1 MHSNVEVIGVEPE
14 NVASYAA
21 AIKAGH
27 PVNGFKEATLA
38 DGLAVPIVGMASAS
52 DKTFSAVR
60 TISPVNVCR
69 NENETGLTFSFNLPP
84 KDPHLSTWPENMW
97 TTRARCLRK

>member
-21 AIKAGH
+21 AIKAGR

-38 DGLAVPIVGMASAS
+38 DGLAVPVVGDQHHPRYA
-52 DKTFSAVR
+52 DY
-60 TISPVNVCR
+60 
-69 NENETGLTFSFNLPP
+69 
-84 KDPHLSTWPENMW
+84 
-97 TTRARCLRK
+97 TTVLFLHF

>member
-21 AIKAGH
+21 AIKAGR

-38 DGLAVPIVGMASAS
+38 DGLAVPVVGDHHDIQCTRLLM
-52 DKTFSAVR
+52 
-60 TISPVNVCR
+60 TIP
-69 NENETGLTFSFNLPP
+69 
-84 KDPHLSTWPENMW
+84 
-97 TTRARCLRK
+97 

>member
-38 DGLAVPIVGMASAS
+38 DGLAVPIVGKASAS
-52 DKTFSAVR
+52 DKMSSTVFS
-60 TISPVNVCR
+60 ISPIKICHD
-69 NENETGLTFSFNLPP
+69 E
-84 KDPHLSTWPENMW
+84 
-97 TTRARCLRK
+97 

>member
-1 MHSNVEVIGVEPE
+1 MRNNVQVIGVEPI

-38 DGLAVPIVGMASAS
+38 DGLAVPIVGE
-52 DKTFSAVR
+52 R
-60 TISPVNVCR
+60 ISVVGCF
-69 NENETGLTFSFNLPP
+69 T
-84 KDPHLSTWPENMW
+84 
-97 TTRARCLRK
+97 

>member
-21 AIKAGH
+21 AIKAGR

-38 DGLAVPIVGMASAS
+38 DGLAVPVVGKYHDIQCSVSSIFRDRPAYLESKS
-52 DKTFSAVR
+52 
-60 TISPVNVCR
+60 
-69 NENETGLTFSFNLPP
+69 
-84 KDPHLSTWPENMW
+84 
-97 TTRARCLRK
+97 

>member
-1 MHSNVEVIGVEPE
+1 MRDDVQVIGVEPI

-38 DGLAVPIVGMASAS
+38 DGLAVPIVGEIRFPTQSVFQDYDAYSLES
-52 DKTFSAVR
+52 G
-60 TISPVNVCR
+60 
-69 NENETGLTFSFNLPP
+69 GLL
-84 KDPHLSTWPENMW
+84 
-97 TTRARCLRK
+97 

>member
-38 DGLAVPIVGMASAS
+38 DGLAVPIVGTSSALS
-52 DKTFSAVR
+52 ILSIYLIR
-60 TISPVNVCR
+60 S
-69 NENETGLTFSFNLPP
+69 SF
-84 KDPHLSTWPENMW
+84 E
-97 TTRARCLRK
+97 